1 LDVAFID
8 LGRETAELR
17 PALDEAVGRVLASG
31 RYILGEEN
39 RLFEAE
45 LAGWNGSAH
54 AAGCASGTDAIELVL
69 RALDIGPGDEVVTQA
84 NTCVPTV
91 AAIERAGAT
100 PVLCDVEAETGTIDP
115 ASLEQELSPRT
126 RAIVPVHLYG
136 QCGDMDAVLQAAGP
150 IPVIEDCAQAAGA
163 ELHGR
168 RAGTMGVAGTFSF
181 YPTKNLGAAGD
192 GGAVVT
198 DDAGLAERIRLLR
211 MYGQVSREEHV
222 ARGVNSRLDELQA
235 ALLRVKLPHVDAWNE
250 RRRAIAAAYDEAL
263 ADGPV
268 KPLAELP
275 GRRHAYHLYVVQTPE
290 RDAFRRALAG
300 LGIETLVHY
309 ARPVHRHPAYTHLAH
324 GSLGSSERLAE
335 RVVSVPLYP
344 ELTDAE
350 VEHVAASLGRAAG
363 QLQ

>member
-8 LGRETAELR
+8 LSRETAQLR
-17 PALDEAVGRVLASG
+17 PAVDEALGRVLASG

-54 AAGCASGTDAIELVL
+54 AAGCASGTEAIVLVL
-69 RALDIGPGDEVVTQA
+69 RALDFGPGDEVVTQA

-150 IPVIEDCAQAAGA
+150 IPVIEDCAQAQGA
-163 ELHGR
+163 FHRDGR
-168 RAGTMGVAGTFSF
+168 SVGAVGTFGSFSF

-198 DDAGLAERIRLLR
+198 DDAALAERIRLLR

-324 GSLGSSERLAE
+324 GSLRSSERLAE

-350 VEHVAASLGRAAG
+350 VEHVAQALAAAARAG
-363 QLQ
+363 